1 VTKVLKTFGDD
12 LAFAGIDTVEIVGN
26 VVSTPDG
33 FATVEVRVKDG
44 EANAVIPGFISV
56 EQAEAAIAI
65 AYAGSIKDAIVGYD
79 NRWRFDFVVNLL
91 STIASLSYVLP
102 TPVESDSEYSERVLA
117 EQQAIDSYLDQER
130 GL

>member
-44 EANAVIPGFISV
+44 EYNAAIPGFTSI
-56 EQAEAAIAI
+56 EQAEAAISLAH
-65 AYAGSIKDAIVGYD
+65 AGSIKDAIVGFD
-79 NRWRFDFVVNLL
+79 NRWRFDFVVSIL
-91 STIASLSYVLP
+91 SMVAKLSYVLP
-102 TPVESDSEYSERVLA
+102 TPTEDDGEYSERVLA